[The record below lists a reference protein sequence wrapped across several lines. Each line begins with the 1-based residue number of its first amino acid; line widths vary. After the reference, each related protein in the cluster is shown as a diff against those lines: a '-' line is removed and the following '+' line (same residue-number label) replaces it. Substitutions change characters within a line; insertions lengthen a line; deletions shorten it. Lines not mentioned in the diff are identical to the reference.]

1 MSTKINEEI
10 YLTGLSP
17 RELVVAFRH
26 RALILFK
33 LMLLEKRLI
42 FFGSAAGLGR
52 IVLTLVSLFPGLLE
66 KGLYGASGEMGNGA
80 NGAELDENVNEKNG
94 SIDIDNEDAIS
105 HKSIRSGK
113 LALLNVAIYYCN
125 IQFPMT
131 P

>member
-1 MSTKINEEI
+1 
-10 YLTGLSP
+10 
-17 RELVVAFRH
+17 
-26 RALILFK
+26 
-33 LMLLEKRLI
+33 MLLEKRLI

-80 NGAELDENVNEKNG
+80 NCAELDENVNEKNG

-113 LALLNVAIYYCN
+113 SALC
-125 IQFPMT
+125 
-131 P
+131 